1 MMMSLLRVIA
11 ATCVSGAM
19 LSAAAAETIHEL
31 KPTAATVQRGYF
43 DAKQKPALTID
54 SGDVV
59 RIWTASGNPKYYEDL
74 GVPKE
79 KIPPEL
85 YTAYEGEKSD
95 QRIDQ
100 SLTGPIFVRGADVGD
115 TIEVRIRRIEL
126 WLPLGAMSFRAGRG
140 SLPDEFPYS
149 RDRVMWLDVANK
161 TLDFAPGV
169 VVPLTRPFWGDI
181 GVAPPASMG
190 RINASIPGVHGGN
203 MDNRDLVAGTSLF
216 LPVHTPGALLSIGDG
231 HAAQGDGEVGLSAI
245 ETSLKGEVQVIL
257 HKGKRQSWPRAETPT
272 HYMTIG
278 LNEDLTQAMKI
289 AVKGML
295 DFLVEQKGLSRDDA
309 YMLMSAA
316 MDLHVTQVV
325 DGTKGVHAMMPKAV
339 FRK

>member
-1 MMMSLLRVIA
+1 MKALLRAVA
-11 ATCVSGAM
+11 VVWAFGAV
-19 LSAAAAETIHEL
+19 LSASAAEKIHEL
-31 KPTAATVQRGYF
+31 KPSAATVHRGYF
-43 DAKQKPALTID
+43 DATQNPVLTID
-54 SGDVV
+54 SGDIV
-59 RIWTASGNPKYYEDL
+59 RIWTASGNPKYYENL

-79 KIPPEL
+79 KIPQEL

-100 SLTGPIFVRGADVGD
+100 ALTGPIFVRGAEIGD
-115 TIEVRIRRIEL
+115 TIEVRIRSVEL
-126 WLPLGAMSFRAGRG
+126 WLPIAAMSFRAGRG
-140 SLPDEFPYS
+140 SLPEEFPYS
-149 RDRVMWLDVANK
+149 RDRVMWLDVAKK

-190 RINASIPGVHGGN
+190 RINASVPGVHGGN
-203 MDNRDLVAGTSLF
+203 MDNRDLVPGTSLF

-231 HAAQGDGEVGLSAI
+231 HASQGNGEVGLSAI
-245 ETSLKGEVQVIL
+245 ETSLKGEVQVVL

-272 HYMTIG
+272 HYMAIG
-278 LNEDLTQAMKI
+278 LHEDLNQAVKI
-289 AVKGML
+289 AVKSML
-295 DFLVEQKGLSRDDA
+295 DFIVETKGLSRDDA

-325 DGTKGVHAMMPKAV
+325 DGVKGIHAMLPKAL

>member
-1 MMMSLLRVIA
+1 MKALLRTVA
-11 ATCVSGAM
+11 F
-19 LSAAAAETIHEL
+19 LSAFAAVLSANGAENIHEL
-31 KPTAATVQRGYF
+31 KPSASTVHRGYF
-43 DAKQKPALTID
+43 DATQKPVLTID

-59 RIWTASGNPKYYEDL
+59 RIWTASGNPKYYENL

-79 KIPPEL
+79 KIPQEL

-100 SLTGPIFVRGADVGD
+100 ALTGPIFVRGAEIGD
-115 TIEVRIRRIEL
+115 TIEVRIRSIEL
-126 WLPLGAMSFRAGRG
+126 WLPIAAMSFRAGRG
-140 SLPDEFPYS
+140 SLPEEFPYS
-149 RDRVMWLDVANK
+149 RDRVMWLDTAKK

-190 RINASIPGVHGGN
+190 RINASVPGVHGGN

-216 LPVHTPGALLSIGDG
+216 LPVHTAGALLSMGDG
-231 HAAQGDGEVGLSAI
+231 HASQGNGEVGLSAV
-245 ETSLKGEVQVIL
+245 ETSLKGEIQVVL
-257 HKGKRQSWPRAETPT
+257 HKGKRQGWPRAETPT
-272 HYMTIG
+272 HYMAIG
-278 LNEDLTQAMKI
+278 LHEDLNQAVKI
-289 AVKGML
+289 AVKNML
-295 DFLVEQKGLSRDDA
+295 DFIVETKGLSRDDA

-325 DGTKGVHAMMPKAV
+325 DGVKGIHAMLPKAL
-339 FRK
+339 FTK

>member
-1 MMMSLLRVIA
+1 LLRTVA
-11 ATCVSGAM
+11 F
-19 LSAAAAETIHEL
+19 LSAFAAVLSANGAENIHEL
-31 KPTAATVQRGYF
+31 KPSASMVHRGYF
-43 DAKQKPALTID
+43 DATQKPVLTID

-59 RIWTASGNPKYYEDL
+59 RIWTASGNPKYYENL

-79 KIPPEL
+79 KIPQEL

-100 SLTGPIFVRGADVGD
+100 ALTGPIFVRGAEIGD
-115 TIEVRIRRIEL
+115 TIEVRIRSIEL
-126 WLPLGAMSFRAGRG
+126 WLPIAAMSFRAGRG
-140 SLPDEFPYS
+140 SLPEEFPYS
-149 RDRVMWLDVANK
+149 RDRVMWLDTAKK

-190 RINASIPGVHGGN
+190 RINASVPGVHGGN

-216 LPVHTPGALLSIGDG
+216 LPVHTAGALLSMGDG
-231 HAAQGDGEVGLSAI
+231 HASQGNGEVGLSAV
-245 ETSLKGEVQVIL
+245 ETSLKGEIQVVL
-257 HKGKRQSWPRAETPT
+257 HKGKRQGWPRAETPT
-272 HYMTIG
+272 HYMAIG
-278 LNEDLTQAMKI
+278 LHEDLNQAVKI
-289 AVKGML
+289 AVKNML
-295 DFLVEQKGLSRDDA
+295 DFIVETKGLSRDDA

-325 DGTKGVHAMMPKAV
+325 DGVKGIHAMLPKAL
-339 FRK
+339 FTK

>member
-1 MMMSLLRVIA
+1 MKRRLLRILAGVIA
-11 ATCVSGAM
+11 LGAGF
-19 LSAAAAETIHEL
+19 AAQGAEKIHEL
-31 KPTAATVQRGYF
+31 KPASATVHRGFF
-43 DAKQKPALTID
+43 DATVKPVLTID

-59 RIWTASGNPKYYEDL
+59 RIWTASGNPKYYENL

-95 QRIDQ
+95 QRIDH
-100 SLTGPIFVRGADVGD
+100 SLTGPIFVRGAEIGD
-115 TIEVRIRRIEL
+115 TIEVRIRQIEL
-126 WLPLGAMSFRAGRG
+126 WLPLAAMSFRAGRG
-140 SLPDEFPYS
+140 SIPEEFPYS
-149 RDRVMWLDVANK
+149 RDRVMWLDVAKK

-190 RINASIPGVHGGN
+190 RINASVPGVHGGN
-203 MDNRDLVAGTSLF
+203 MDNHDLTAGSTLY
-216 LPVHTPGALLSIGDG
+216 LPVHETGGLLSIGDG
-231 HAAQGDGEVGLSAI
+231 HAAQGNGEVGQSAV
-245 ETSLKGEVQVIL
+245 ETSLKGEIQVVL
-257 HKGKRQSWPRAETPT
+257 HKGKRQGWPRAETPT
-272 HYMTIG
+272 HYMAIG
-278 LNEDLTQAMKI
+278 LHEDLNQAVKI
-289 AVKGML
+289 AVKEML
-295 DFLVEQKGLSRDDA
+295 NFLVETKGLSRDDA

-325 DGTKGVHAMMPKAV
+325 DGTKGIHAMLPKSI